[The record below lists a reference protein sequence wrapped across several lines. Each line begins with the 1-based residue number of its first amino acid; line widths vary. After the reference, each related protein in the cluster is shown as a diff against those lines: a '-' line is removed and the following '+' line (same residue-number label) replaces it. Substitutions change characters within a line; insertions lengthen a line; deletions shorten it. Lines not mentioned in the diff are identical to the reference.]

1 MNILPVIEESMDE
14 LTAIFRDLHAHPEIG
29 FTEARTSAIV
39 ADKLRDYGV
48 DEVFAGLGKTGVVGL
63 IHGSRQG
70 NRRVGLRADMDALP
84 IHEISGVDY
93 TSQNDGVMH
102 ACGHDGHTTMLLG
115 AAKHLA
121 ATRDFDGTA
130 VLIFQPA
137 EEGLGGARQM
147 IADGLFEQFPCDEI
161 YGMHNMPNGQHGK
174 VGICKGVAMAGAAFF
189 DIKVTG
195 KGSHAARPS
204 DSKDALIIAAS
215 LATELQTI
223 LSRNVPSL
231 DACVL
236 SVTQMH
242 AGAAYN
248 VVPEVATLGGTI
260 RYFKDEI
267 YALAAGR
274 MEAICAG
281 FAIAHEVTIDCDLRN
296 VFDVL
301 VNDDDLS
308 DAYLDAAADIV
319 GSENIFEKDA
329 PATGSEDFA
338 DMLKIVPGA
347 YCVVGHAGTVPLHN
361 PSFRLDPAILPIGAS
376 VMARVVEK
384 RLPLCR
390 RGASDVPDHERDLH
404 GRVGA

>member
-1 MNILPVIEESMDE
+1 MNILPVIADSTKE
-14 LTAIFRDLHAHPEIG
+14 LTAIFRDLHTHPEIG
-29 FTEARTSAIV
+29 FTEERTSAIV
-39 ADKLRDYGV
+39 AEKLREYGV
-48 DEVFAGLGKTGVVGL
+48 DEVHTGLGKTGVVGL
-63 IHGSRQG
+63 IYGKQKGS
-70 NRRVGLRADMDALP
+70 RRVGLRADMDALP
-84 IHEISGVDY
+84 IHEISGLEYSSV
-93 TSQNDGVMH
+93 NDGVMH

-115 AAKHLA
+115 AVKHLA

-130 VLIFQPA
+130 VVVFQPA

-161 YGMHNMPNGQHGK
+161 YGMHNLPNGQPGK

-215 LATELQTI
+215 LTTELQTI
-223 LSRNVPSL
+223 LSRNVPAL

-236 SVTQMH
+236 SVTQLH

-248 VVPEVATLGGTI
+248 VIPEVATLAGTI
-260 RYFKDEI
+260 RYFKDEVYTLAADRMQAI
-267 YALAAGR
+267 CDGFALAHDVQ
-274 MEAICAG
+274 I
-281 FAIAHEVTIDCDLRN
+281 TLDLRN

-301 VNDDDLS
+301 INDEALS
-308 DAYLDAAADIV
+308 DAYMDAAADIV
-319 GSENIFEKDA
+319 GADNIFSKAE

-338 DMLKIVPGA
+338 DMLKVVPGA

-361 PSFRLDPAILPIGAS
+361 PSFILDPDILPIGAS

-384 RLPLCR
+384 RLPL
-390 RGASDVPDHERDLH
+390 
-404 GRVGA
+404 